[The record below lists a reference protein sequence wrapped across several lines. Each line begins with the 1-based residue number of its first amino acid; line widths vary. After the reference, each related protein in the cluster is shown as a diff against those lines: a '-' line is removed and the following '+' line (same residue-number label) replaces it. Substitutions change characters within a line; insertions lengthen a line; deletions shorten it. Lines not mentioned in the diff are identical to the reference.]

1 MTVKDIESSIRRCF
15 SVAHRALSGEFEK
28 STIALF
34 IFSVTLH
41 SLIIFQV
48 LPPDRFVK
56 YQVAAQNY
64 LNGTLVPE
72 RLLDFSFLYFYTHVL
87 FQKCFDNANTAILWA
102 QILLTG
108 ISGPLFF
115 ILLRRSFSAPVCFVI
130 ALAFITNSSLII
142 YTDIFE
148 PEPLIICFVLAFLVL
163 AQRCDGRGAL
173 LGGLALS
180 LCLLTRLNFLLLALV
195 TPFFFWLHRKSGRE
209 WLRMVLLFEI
219 PVLLGLSLL
228 MVRNFGATGTLT
240 FFTMNPG
247 YVFYEGNN
255 PTSIGESAVYP
266 FLIYDSRKEF
276 PFDSDYRH
284 ELYRI
289 FARRTIQKDLTV
301 RQVNAFWTQKARDY
315 IFDHPARFF
324 SLLATKTTYFFHD
337 FKRHDLFH
345 MYGKEERVGGLL
357 PSFPFSVVS
366 AMALVGMI
374 FLAKQWRNTILI
386 YAVFFNQFGVMLLT
400 YVSERQRVAVLALFL
415 FFAAQVL
422 QKLFE
427 KKDFVLPVFF
437 VFLLTLFL
445 HPKTDYMKDKL
456 HTIQKS
462 ELCDEAYRKA
472 FHYRQ
477 QGSLQLAASVNASCF
492 ASAPWLPDDTRL
504 AGVGVTGESFRKQA
518 LEMALLAQ
526 SGTPSSLFDL
536 AVLYIE
542 NGKLSEAGSILEDL
556 IKGGYRFNRRFTQ
569 CSDPNFYMGR
579 ICELRNDL
587 SKANYYFKK
596 ALQNNPGDPWVLS
609 HLAVLSK
616 DERWEERV
624 YRYFDAIDAAFFLG
638 KAHFEM
644 GSYDEAV
651 RYLSYVV
658 DLLPEYRRGVIY
670 LSAALGKT
678 GRIKEA
684 VDLYE
689 TAIKKRQ
696 DPIMLEEEVLDVFQ
710 SYADQAPGDVE
721 ARRHLEAVRI
731 SFGNRGQV
739 ARKLREAGI
748 DYPLLLDLE
757 NVVPKS
763 LRGWGVRD
771 HGDMSRLGK
780 DRTILR
786 SVLKSSSCRVCSDS
800 LGRMPTGRI
809 KTGNEHIVPDVKAD
823 HHPKGE
829 VVPS

>member
-1 MTVKDIESSIRRCF
+1 MNSTASR
-15 SVAHRALSGEFEK
+15 SVSVHVLHDVV
-28 STIALF
+28 LF

-64 LNGTLVPE
+64 LSGTLAPE
-72 RLLDFSFLYFYTHVL
+72 RLLDFSFLYFYTHVV
-87 FQKCFDNANTAILWA
+87 FQKCFDNANTAILWV

-108 ISGPLFF
+108 ISVAFF
-115 ILLRRSFSAPVCFVI
+115 FRLLRRNFSVAISFIVTV
-130 ALAFITNSSLII
+130 AFIVNSSLII
-142 YTDIFE
+142 YTGIFE
-148 PEPLIICFVLAFLVL
+148 PEPFIICFVLGFLVF
-163 AQRCDGRGAL
+163 ASRCDSRGAL
-173 LGGLALS
+173 LSGLALS
-180 LCLLTRLNFLLLALV
+180 LCLLTRLNFSLLALV
-195 TPFFFWLHRKSGRE
+195 TPLFFWLHKKIGRE
-209 WLRMVLLFEI
+209 WLRMVVLFEI
-219 PVLLGLSLL
+219 PVLLALSLL
-228 MVRNFGATGTLT
+228 TVRNFGATGT
-240 FFTMNPG
+240 FTPFSMNPG

-289 FARRTIQKDLTV
+289 FARRTSEKKLTV
-301 RQVNAFWTQKARDY
+301 REVNAFWTQKAKDY
-315 IFDHPARFF
+315 IFDHPARFL

-345 MYGKEERVGGLL
+345 MYSKEERVGGLL

-374 FLAKQWRNTILI
+374 SLAKQWRKTILI

-400 YVSERQRVAVLALFL
+400 YVSERQRVAVLSLFL

-422 QKLFE
+422 QKVFE
-427 KKDFVLPVFF
+427 KKDFVLPAFF
-437 VFLLTLFL
+437 VFLFTLFL

-456 HTIQKS
+456 HTIQRS
-462 ELCDEAYRKA
+462 ELCEEAYRKA

-477 QGSLQLAASVNASCF
+477 EGSFQLAASVNASCF

-504 AGVGVTGESFRKQA
+504 GGVGVTDDGFRKQA
-518 LEMALLAQ
+518 LEMALLTQ

-542 NGKLSEAGSILEDL
+542 NGKLSEAESILEDL
-556 IKGGYRFNRRFTQ
+556 IKGGYKFNRRFTQ
-569 CSDPNFYMGR
+569 SSDPNFYIGR
-579 ICELRNDL
+579 IYELRDDL
-587 SKANYYFKK
+587 SKAGHYFAK
-596 ALQNNPGDPWVLS
+596 AFQNNPGDPWVLS
-609 HLAVLSK
+609 HLAALSK
-616 DERWEERV
+616 DRKWEERI

-638 KAHFEM
+638 KAHFEI

-678 GRIKEA
+678 GRIREA
-684 VDLYE
+684 VDLYA
-689 TAIKKRQ
+689 TAMKKRQ
-696 DPIMLEEEVLDVFQ
+696 DPIMLEKEVVEIFQ
-710 SYADQAPGDVE
+710 RQADQDPGDVE
-721 ARRHLEAVRI
+721 ARRSLEAVRCNFGRTGQI
-731 SFGNRGQV
+731 SR
-739 ARKLREAGI
+739 RLREAGI
-748 DYPLLLDLE
+748 DFPLLFDLE
-757 NVVPKS
+757 NV
-763 LRGWGVRD
+763 G
-771 HGDMSRLGK
+771 
-780 DRTILR
+780 
-786 SVLKSSSCRVCSDS
+786 
-800 LGRMPTGRI
+800 
-809 KTGNEHIVPDVKAD
+809 
-823 HHPKGE
+823 PKGSPDPE
-829 VVPS
+829 VKNHW